1 MTFEK
6 ALEAMKQGKKVRRK
20 NFSNNKI
27 YLFIKDGK
35 ILMHNP
41 EFMIAIHRPSM
52 FDTISILADDWE
64 IYEEPQEEPEMTA
77 EKATAILESIRGSE
91 CAYLIQHFEKAID
104 FAISAIK
111 DNETY
116 KEVNDVLSKSLEKK
130 NKCLCECADKTEA
143 FKHGTYFRALE

>member
-6 ALEAMKQGKKVRRK
+6 ALEAMRQGKKVRRMSW
-20 NFSNNKI
+20 NDGNYICFNSAGDIVDENGR
-27 YLFIKDGK
+27 LFM
-35 ILMHNP
+35 LL
-41 EFMIAIHRPSM
+41 EIAKSG
-52 FDTISILADDWE
+52 DWV

-77 EKATAILESIRGSE
+77 EKATAILESIRCSE
-91 CAYLIQHFEKAID
+91 WAYLIQHFEKAID

-111 DNETY
+111 DNEIC

-130 NKCLCECADKTEA
+130 NECLCECADKTEA